1 MAPALMLAA
10 IVADTLDRH
19 VDALTTTQLLAQP
32 IATLVDL
39 QRQAAG
45 ARLIA
50 LEAPGWLTGIF
61 LEALALF
68 WFWRSGSAARWR
80 DAVRRRLHN
89 ENAVRFT
96 FGATLALIAR
106 IAAIVPAFYLWR
118 VERVMEL
125 AQALTRVWL
134 YEYVLG
140 TILGMLIAGC
150 IAAVILWL
158 VDRTH
163 QWYLYAIAGI
173 LAISLVATL
182 LNPYLA
188 LFDRYEPLPTATAR
202 AVHAFASTVGYGGV
216 AVLVEHRLDGIPV
229 EAASTQGMGATQRIV
244 LAQSVVGASTPGEIE
259 FYIADEIARL
269 NDHDPLRLALID
281 ALIVIVG
288 AAIAVVIAD
297 RLGFR
302 RDDDPVSRLALAGA
316 LLALLYVVAVPI
328 DHAAVASLQLRADR
342 EAIAMAH
349 DRASALRAFVRAGDE
364 RIEQVCPTAPGRL
377 FLYRTPPLGARA
389 AALGFTSGC
398 PS

>member
-1 MAPALMLAA
+1 MAPAFLLAA
-10 IVADTLDRH
+10 VVADTLNRH
-19 VDALTTTQLLAQP
+19 VDALTPAQLLSQP
-32 IATLVDL
+32 IATLVDA

-50 LEAPGWLTGIF
+50 LEAPGWLIAI
-61 LEALALF
+61 LAEAFALF

-80 DAVRRRLHN
+80 DAIRRRLGN

-106 IAAIVPAFYLWR
+106 AAAIIPAFYLWR
-118 VERVMEL
+118 VERVMGL
-125 AQALTRVWL
+125 AQALTRVWF

-140 TILGMLIAGC
+140 TILGMLVAGC
-150 IAAVILWL
+150 VAAVILWL
-158 VDRTH
+158 VARTH
-163 QWYLYAIAGI
+163 QWYLYAAGGI
-173 LAISLVATL
+173 VAISLIATL
-182 LNPYLA
+182 VSPYLA
-188 LFDRYEPLPTATAR
+188 LFDRYEPLPAAPAR
-202 AVHAFASTVGYGGV
+202 AARAFASEAGYVGIPI
-216 AVLVEHRLDGIPV
+216 LVGHRLDRIPI
-229 EAASTQGMGATQRIV
+229 EAATTEGMGATQRIV
-244 LAQSVVGASTPGEIE
+244 LAESVVGASTPGEID
-259 FYIADEIARL
+259 FYVADEIARL
-269 NDHDPLRLALID
+269 DAHDPLRLALID

-288 AAIAVVIAD
+288 VAIAVVIAD

-316 LLALLYVVAVPI
+316 LLAIVYVIAVPV
-328 DHAAVASLQLRADR
+328 DHAAVASMQLSADR
-342 EAIAMAH
+342 QALAMTH

-389 AALGFTSGC
+389 AALGSTSGC